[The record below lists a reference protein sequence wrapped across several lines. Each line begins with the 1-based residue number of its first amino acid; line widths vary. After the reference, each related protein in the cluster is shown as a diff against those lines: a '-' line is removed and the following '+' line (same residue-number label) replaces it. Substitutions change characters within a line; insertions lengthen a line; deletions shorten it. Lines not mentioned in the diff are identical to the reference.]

1 MSGLRYDIIY
11 IHVSLTFPVCC
22 FRLFHIN
29 GYSVMYIGTIA
40 GNLKREAILLKD
52 PLPLKITSSFLFK
65 KNSL

>member
-22 FRLFHIN
+22 FRLFRIN

-40 GNLKREAILLKD
+40 GNLKREASLYSDVLSHKYTAS
-52 PLPLKITSSFLFK
+52 LPVRCVI
-65 KNSL
+65 